1 MRGLSVAGG
10 IVIKCGGRTGGT
22 LEAVLKGEDCTW
34 QHWPG
39 GLVVYKF
46 ADGSRLRAG
55 SGVVAELPRLARPI
69 RGVG

>member
-1 MRGLSVAGG
+1 MRGISEARRIEL
-10 IVIKCGGRTGGT
+10 KCVGRQA
-22 LEAVLKGEDCTW
+22 LLQEALKGVDCTW
-34 QHWPG
+34 EHWRG

-69 RGVG
+69 LGVG

>member
-1 MRGLSVAGG
+1 MPG
-10 IVIKCGGRTGGT
+10 ISEARRIELKCGGRQTF
-22 LEAVLKGEDCTW
+22 LDAALKGVDCTS

-69 RGVG
+69 LGVG